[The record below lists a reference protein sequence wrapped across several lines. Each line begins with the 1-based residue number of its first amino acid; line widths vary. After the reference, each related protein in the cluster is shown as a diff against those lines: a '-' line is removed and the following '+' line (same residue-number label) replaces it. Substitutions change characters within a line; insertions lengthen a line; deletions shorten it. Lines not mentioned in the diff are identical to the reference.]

1 MPYLKTHSR
10 LVLREEF
17 DEWAVVF
24 DPDTGNTYA
33 LNPVGVMIWKHLTG
47 DKGVEDIIRVLATA
61 VEELPPDVAD
71 QVQSFMSSLHS
82 LGLADYVERVERD
95 VP

>member
-1 MPYLKTHSR
+1 MPYLKTHTH

-33 LNPVGVMIWKHLTG
+33 LNPIGVMIWKHLTG
-47 DKGVEDIIRVLATA
+47 DKSVEDIVHVLATA
-61 VEELPPDVAD
+61 VEELPPDITD
-71 QVQSFMSSLHS
+71 QVQSFILSIHS
-82 LGLADYVERVERD
+82 LGLADYVERD